1 MTSDAN
7 KGISAIFYNH
17 LNLPESIRIAGKGTI
32 KYVYDASGNKLKKK
46 EFSGVFFQKDKV
58 TSTYEKDGVQHEIH
72 SYSEGVNFEFNDA
85 AVDVQAFKNGK
96 ITNVAVTTDALVNG
110 EMEKSGVQ
118 SQRKDLVMQ
127 KRILQQEVK
136 WIMGCNLL
144 KSTFYSGMAWCDKK
158 LYWDRE
164 EQSGNAETKYNV
176 F

>member
-1 MTSDAN
+1 M
-7 KGISAIFYNH
+7 
-17 LNLPESIRIAGKGTI
+17 
-32 KYVYDASGNKLKKK
+32 
-46 EFSGVFFQKDKV
+46 FFQKDKV
-58 TSTYEKDGVQHEIH
+58 TSTYEKDGVQYEIH

-144 KSTFYSGMAWCDKK
+144 KSTFYSGMA
-158 LYWDRE
+158 
-164 EQSGNAETKYNV
+164 
-176 F
+176 